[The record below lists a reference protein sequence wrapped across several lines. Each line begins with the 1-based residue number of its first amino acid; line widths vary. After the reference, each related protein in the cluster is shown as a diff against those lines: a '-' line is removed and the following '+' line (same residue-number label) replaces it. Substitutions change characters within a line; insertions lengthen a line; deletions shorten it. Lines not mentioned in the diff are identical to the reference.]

1 MIPRQTV
8 RDIKRTEMGTEKEL
22 RWNREKLRRA
32 EKNKD
37 ELWCYIMLNCAN
49 QMSALVT
56 NLRTEN

>member
-1 MIPRQTV
+1 
-8 RDIKRTEMGTEKEL
+8 MGTEKEL